1 MLDATNLT
9 VLLVDDDPEQR
20 EYLSHKFLHHGC
32 KILHAGNP
40 NEALNLVKKHQVDI
54 VVSDFLMPGGKET
67 GVELLQLIAN
77 LSAKR
82 PVMVL
87 TTGFVEF
94 LPDKTFNLDEIAVVF
109 TKPFD
114 AERLVNTAFERLNVK
129 TVA

>member
-1 MLDATNLT
+1 MTNATNLT
-9 VLLVDDDPEQR
+9 VLLVDDDAEQR
-20 EYLSHKFLHHGC
+20 DYLSHKFLHHGC

-40 NEALNLVKKHQVDI
+40 IEALALAKKHKVDI

-67 GVELLQLIAN
+67 GVELLQLIAG

-94 LPDKTFNLDEIAVVF
+94 LPDQAFNLSDIAVIF

-114 AERLVNTAFERLNVK
+114 ADRLVNTAFERLG
-129 TVA
+129 AA

>member
-1 MLDATNLT
+1 MINYNDLT
-9 VLLVDDDPEQR
+9 VLLVDDDAEQR
-20 EYLSHKFLHHGC
+20 EYLSYKFINRGC

-40 NEALNLVKKHQVDI
+40 NEALELVKKHSIDI

-77 LSAKR
+77 MAAKR

-94 LPDKTFNLDEIAVVF
+94 LPDQAFNLNEIAVIF

-114 AERLVNTAFERLNVK
+114 AERLVNTAFERLAK
-129 TVA
+129 SA